1 MSPVVSRVGSV
12 AVDVDADE
20 PAGHSDRL
28 ANTQSASLARIATG
42 GGATQ
47 AVGLTSAQSVL
58 AAETSVWL
66 D

>member
-1 MSPVVSRVGSV
+1 M

-58 AAETSVWL
+58 AAETSVWW